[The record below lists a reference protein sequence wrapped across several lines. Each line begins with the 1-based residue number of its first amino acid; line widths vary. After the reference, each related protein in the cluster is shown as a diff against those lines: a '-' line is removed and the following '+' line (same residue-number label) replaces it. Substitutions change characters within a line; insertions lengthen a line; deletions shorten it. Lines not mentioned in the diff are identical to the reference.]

1 VRRGTTRRQPE
12 SLQKKS
18 TILFFF
24 FSCSLSLHS
33 AVHSL
38 VSALP
43 SLTRLPLF
51 FHSLAQKKES
61 KRAGGFED
69 TLRQKNLVRV
79 KANRARA
86 IENESINPIDF
97 SNSWETV
104 GRELLSIRVNH
115 RSHIENPSEVLLS
128 LHAQKIHAAEREFTP
143 VFNEKKKQKRKFL
156 KNGDVFALR
165 ERVWLRLVRGEG
177 HGLDRGH
184 AASRRGNRQVRL
196 SVLFF
201 FIASSLNR
209 F

>member
-1 VRRGTTRRQPE
+1 V
-12 SLQKKS
+12 
-18 TILFFF
+18 
-24 FSCSLSLHS
+24 
-33 AVHSL
+33 VHSL

-43 SLTRLPLF
+43 SLTRLSLF
-51 FHSLAQKKES
+51 FSLTRSKKRKQ